1 MKRSKNLFLLLL
13 FIMTSSSGV
22 FSAEREYLKPKGL
35 WNVPS
40 FSQATTARGGTLVFI
55 SGQVSWDE
63 NGKVVYAGDL
73 RKQTEQ
79 TLDNLKRA
87 LEAAGAG
94 FDNLVKLTI
103 FVKDIDET
111 KWRTISEVR
120 KGYLSK
126 EKPPASTMIGVPGLV
141 LEDLL
146 IEIEGIA
153 VVE

>member
-40 FSQATTARGGTLVFI
+40 FSQVTAARGGKLVFI

-63 NGKVVYAGDL
+63 NGKVVHAGDL

-79 TLDNLKRA
+79 TFENLKRA

-111 KWRTISEVR
+111 KWRTISDVR

-126 EKPPASTMIGVPGLV
+126 QQPPASTMIGVPGLV

-153 VVE
+153 VVD

>member
-1 MKRSKNLFLLLL
+1 MKFNVNIFVWLL
-13 FIMTSSSGV
+13 FITVSSASV

-40 FSQATTARGGTLVFI
+40 FSQATTARGGKLVFI

-63 NGKVVYAGDL
+63 NGKVVHAGDL

-79 TLDNLKRA
+79 TFENLKLA
-87 LEAAGAG
+87 LEEAGAS

-103 FVKDIDET
+103 FVKNIDET

-153 VVE
+153 VVD